1 MEDSLVSIIMGV
13 YNAQETIS
21 TCIDSIINQ
30 DYHNWEFIICDD
42 CSTDETLSIVKKY
55 AQKDSR
61 IKVIQNTKNEKL
73 AYSLNHC
80 LKYSS
85 GEYIAR
91 MDGDDI
97 ALPHRL
103 RTQVEF
109 LKHHSEYQLV
119 GSCSYVDDGSGEQ
132 SIKTVKE
139 IPESTDLLYGAPF
152 MHPTIMMRKSAYD
165 ALKGYTVSW
174 RTQRG
179 QDLDLWFRFYAKGY
193 KGYNLQLPLLVYHQS
208 LDDFKKISWRNAW
221 MYFLTTLNGYHLI
234 AIPFYK
240 YPIAFKPLL
249 SAAIPNRIRMFYHQ
263 TRRDRK

>member
-13 YNAQETIS
+13 YNDQETIS

-103 RTQVEF
+103 RTQ
-109 LKHHSEYQLV
+109 S
-119 GSCSYVDDGSGEQ
+119 
-132 SIKTVKE
+132 
-139 IPESTDLLYGAPF
+139 
-152 MHPTIMMRKSAYD
+152 
-165 ALKGYTVSW
+165 
-174 RTQRG
+174 
-179 QDLDLWFRFYAKGY
+179 
-193 KGYNLQLPLLVYHQS
+193 
-208 LDDFKKISWRNAW
+208 
-221 MYFLTTLNGYHLI
+221 
-234 AIPFYK
+234 
-240 YPIAFKPLL
+240 
-249 SAAIPNRIRMFYHQ
+249 
-263 TRRDRK
+263 